1 MRPET
6 CRTELISSFPLPGL
20 GLLRGREERLPDC
33 LTGDGGDGVGV
44 GVGGMMYCMAIL
56 VAT

>member
-1 MRPET
+1 MRLET

-33 LTGDGGDGVGV
+33 LTGDGDDGV
-44 GVGGMMYCMAIL
+44 GVGGMMHCMAIL
-56 VAT
+56 LVAT

>member
-1 MRPET
+1 MRLET

-33 LTGDGGDGVGV
+33 LTGDDGGDGV

-56 VAT
+56 LVAT

>member
-1 MRPET
+1 MRLET

-20 GLLRGREERLPDC
+20 GLLRGREERLLDC
-33 LTGDGGDGVGV
+33 LTGDGGDGV